1 MQIWINMQRGI
12 INPASGAGSQGL
24 KKLRSKE
31 YRPEKRTMVESKS
44 VKRVEEKI
52 GIEQKS

>member
-1 MQIWINMQRGI
+1 MQRGI

-31 YRPEKRTMVESKS
+31 YRPEKRPEMVESKS